1 MDNAQTSNADSR
13 RQRKLGVDLND
24 SPNKHPKENAFYLS
38 LKTSHKA
45 KAGCAG
51 SLIHPDT

>member
-51 SLIHPDT
+51 SPIHPDT